1 MDNYFEKY
9 KQAKLTLIEL
19 IKSNY
24 CKYYLIENAIDS
36 KLIYEEKDIIGKDKI
51 DVYFHNYE
59 PLATMTWNSLGI
71 ENSMITAYDLRNK
84 EKEINQ
90 EQEIPNI
97 NYQTKYLK
105 IYLLISKYVL
115 EYYTYTENL
124 NRATEAGIK
133 YRDIDVEDG
142 RLVLCDN
149 WDQTGAGAKAFKILE
164 INRNEVP
171 VSAIYVKRDK
181 AKEKLKKL
189 ENIKIK

>member
-1 MDNYFEKY
+1 M
-9 KQAKLTLIEL
+9 
-19 IKSNY
+19 
-24 CKYYLIENAIDS
+24 
-36 KLIYEEKDIIGKDKI
+36 
-51 DVYFHNYE
+51 
-59 PLATMTWNSLGI
+59 
-71 ENSMITAYDLRNK
+71 
-84 EKEINQ
+84 
-90 EQEIPNI
+90 
-97 NYQTKYLK
+97 K

-171 VSAIYVKRDK
+171 VSAIYVKRDN
-181 AKEKLKKL
+181 AKEKLKEL